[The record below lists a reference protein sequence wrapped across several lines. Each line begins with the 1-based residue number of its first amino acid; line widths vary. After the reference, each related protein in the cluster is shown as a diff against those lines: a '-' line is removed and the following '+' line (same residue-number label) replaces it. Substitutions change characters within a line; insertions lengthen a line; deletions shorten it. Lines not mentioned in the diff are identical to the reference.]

1 MKLKKVNSLKLW
13 MMYLKEIKLKDIELK
28 RLVTQFYL
36 GVLLNLKNQL
46 ATIFKMSNSGISTK
60 GVIQI
65 ILVLGAI
72 YLASVGDGCY
82 LYSS

>member
-1 MKLKKVNSLKLW
+1 
-13 MMYLKEIKLKDIELK
+13 
-28 RLVTQFYL
+28 L

-72 YLASVGDGCY
+72 YLASIGAAGWGWMLFIFFLTAV
-82 LYSS
+82 L